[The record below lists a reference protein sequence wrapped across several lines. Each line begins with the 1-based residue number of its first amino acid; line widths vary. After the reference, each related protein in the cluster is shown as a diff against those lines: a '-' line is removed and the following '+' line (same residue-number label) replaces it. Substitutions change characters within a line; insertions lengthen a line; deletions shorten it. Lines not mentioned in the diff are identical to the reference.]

1 MSAEQSSSVPTSNSP
16 PDCESQGGG
25 GIAIEVFAEANRGG
39 RKHMEDVLAIELETG
54 ERGQAFVGILDGH
67 GGKEAAL
74 YAKERLWDNI
84 KSFQGFHTSESERVK
99 EAIVEGFKKTHS
111 DMWTV
116 RGEEFGVC
124 GMNNLLATVNVP
136 LFIYQS
142 AVCHLLT
149 YSSAFG
155 RETTCLPL
163 PDVTIDV
170 TVLYHGCINTVLP
183 QLV

>member
-1 MSAEQSSSVPTSNSP
+1 MSAEQYTPSAAPMSTSP
-16 PDCESQGGG
+16 PECESQGG

-74 YAKERLWDNI
+74 YAKEHLWDNI
-84 KSFQGFHTSESERVK
+84 KSFQGFHTSDSEQVK
-99 EAIVEGFKKTHS
+99 KAIAEGFKKTHQ

-124 GMNNLLATVNVP
+124 GMHNNFLATVNLLC
-136 LFIYQS
+136 LF
-142 AVCHLLT
+142 
-149 YSSAFG
+149 
-155 RETTCLPL
+155 TTLRF
-163 PDVTIDV
+163 VTS
-170 TVLYHGCINTVLP
+170 
-183 QLV
+183 